1 MKGNQYLLSIVEVS
15 RQYNIPRDKLYSES
29 RKKTTEIPF
38 IVIGSAKKI
47 HVPLLEKLLT
57 EKAMNKES
65 LFK

>member
-1 MKGNQYLLSIVEVS
+1 MRNNPYLLSIVEVS

-29 RKKTTEIPF
+29 RKQATEIPF
-38 IVIGSAKKI
+38 IKIGTAKKI

-65 LFK
+65 LF

>member
-1 MKGNQYLLSIVEVS
+1 MRNNPYLLSIVEVS

-38 IVIGSAKKI
+38 IIIGSTKKI

-57 EKAMNKES
+57 EKAQNGEA